1 MVLHPMSQGQ
11 IPQVSASAEDQES
24 SGGHAGMLSQELA
37 GKKLSQQAEE
47 TQLPV
52 LHVVV
57 SR

>member
-1 MVLHPMSQGQ
+1 MSQGQ